1 MDVHSGAFRSIP
13 VSKRTHNLLSDSQ
26 FGFRKNRSTSLQLL
40 TLMEDWTDAFDYNLQ
55 VDTVYLDFKKM
66 FDSVPHKTLL
76 RDWLRNLKGMV

>member
-1 MDVHSGAFRSIP
+1 
-13 VSKRTHNLLSDSQ
+13 
-26 FGFRKNRSTSLQLL
+26 
-40 TLMEDWTDAFDYNLQ
+40 MEDWTDAFDYNLQ